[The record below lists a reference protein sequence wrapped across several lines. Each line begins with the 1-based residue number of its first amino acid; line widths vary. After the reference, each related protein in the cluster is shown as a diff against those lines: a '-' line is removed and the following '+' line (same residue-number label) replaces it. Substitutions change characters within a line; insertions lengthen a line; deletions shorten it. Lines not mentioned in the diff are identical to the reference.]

1 MVIELHWFS
10 GRILLKALRSTLRK
24 FNPVHAL
31 RNPIIFIL
39 YVCLFITILILL
51 FPGQF
56 TGVESQVFGRFEYSL
71 VAAILFLTIFFSFFS
86 ESMAEVQLSAQIDRL
101 KLLKTETIAKRVDS
115 DGEIEHVSSNRLHAG
130 DIVTVTRGDVIP
142 GDGQVTEGSIAVDES
157 LMTGESTLV
166 IKESGGAESTVLGGT
181 RVISG
186 TACITVTAEP
196 GATFIDRMLSMEKT
210 AERQK
215 TPNELALTVLLM
227 SMTIVLIPVVVTI
240 PVLSGY
246 YGIKPDAGILISLF
260 VCLMPTTIGGLLPAI
275 IVSGI
280 NRVAMVNVVATSS
293 RAVEASGDADVIIF
307 DKTGTLTIGN
317 RMATRFIAAPG
328 EKYGD
333 VVRAAMYASI
343 YDDTT
348 EGTSIVNLGK
358 RFGYQIDTTDLRG
371 STAILFTP
379 ETRVSGLL
387 LHDGI
392 RYLKG
397 SIEAIAGHTSP
408 LPDGLRKDVES
419 ISSQGATPLAVAVN
433 DEIIGLIMLKDI
445 VKPGIRERISELRSM
460 GIKTIMCT
468 GDNRLTAEAVAKEA
482 GVDEYVAEA
491 VPEDKL
497 SLIVREQ
504 DRGNLVLMS
513 GDGVNDAPALAQAN
527 VGMAMNMGAP
537 AAKYAAEL
545 IDLDSDPTKMIEVVG
560 IGKQLLMTRGAMTTF
575 SIMNDVAKYFAILPA
590 IFAPSIPEI
599 AALDVLGLSSP
610 KTAIF
615 SAFLFN
621 ALIIPLLIPVALGGV
636 KYRSGSTS
644 ELLGRNILIYGLGG
658 LISAFIGIK
667 IIDIILTA
675 VGL

>member
-1 MVIELHWFS
+1 M
-10 GRILLKALRSTLRK
+10 RK